1 MLTTAELQVHIH
13 CFVNRCMTTKN
24 NKYPGAIPP
33 LLLPAVYTTPTALSS
48 YQAGHKHFTVAR
60 LMFMSPCM
68 ATTQTA
74 YAMFTWATASSSSRH
89 ARVWHT
95 TVRWHKV
102 CKTVEFCADEHC
114 AMLSNEH
121 HAHSW
126 VGSQIILQIQ
136 PHSLMHHCCYSIRTA
151 VGRRS
156 EQHIVML
163 CGVQESRALA
173 TCWQALSM
181 FIAHMHQLM
190 HVWICSGGAC
200 RAQSNIFS
208 E

>member
-1 MLTTAELQVHIH
+1 MSRCSNGCQYWLKAQCDFIREYDRRNKLDQHHHMLTTAELQVHIH

-121 HAHSW
+121 HAHS
-126 VGSQIILQIQ
+126 
-136 PHSLMHHCCYSIRTA
+136 
-151 VGRRS
+151 
-156 EQHIVML
+156 
-163 CGVQESRALA
+163 
-173 TCWQALSM
+173 
-181 FIAHMHQLM
+181 
-190 HVWICSGGAC
+190 
-200 RAQSNIFS
+200 
-208 E
+208 